1 MIWVRDFFVSFNQE
15 INKKSNKCMQKCK
28 ETRKVLFIQ
37 LMRISVLQIISLCM
51 LSGVLFASP
60 GLSESILNKR
70 LSINLKNV
78 SLEAALNNIQTKADV
93 KFVYSSSI
101 IPLSSKVSITAREE
115 KLSDILNDMLVELH
129 VHYIVN
135 ASQYIVLKKT
145 DIAMT
150 DSLMINAFLANQQH
164 TVSGKVLGKADG
176 KPFPGVSVVVK
187 GTKTGTV
194 TGTDGSYKI
203 SVPNS
208 ESILVFTY
216 ISFQTQ
222 EIAVGTSKTI
232 NVELSESANALT
244 EVVVT
249 AAGIKREK
257 TSLGYSVSTVNA
269 DKIAQKSEPDP
280 LRALT
285 GKVAGVNIQS
295 SGGVAGGATNIN
307 IRGNSSL
314 NGNNQPLFVVD
325 GVPFDNSSFG
335 NVGTNSGG
343 AAGVTNRAFDLDP
356 NNIQSMTVL
365 KGAAAAALYG
375 SRAANGAVIIT
386 TKAGKKMSRKGTEI
400 TYNTSYAIENVS
412 GLPEYQT
419 KYGQGTNQDYRH
431 GVYASWGLPFATEE
445 SILPTRTTIPHQLTR
460 QFSSAVFPQ
469 FYQAD
474 GVTPIQVPYRSY
486 ARENVKNFF
495 QTGSVYENALS
506 ISSGSEKGN
515 FTAGFSR
522 TNNKGV
528 VPNNEINRTSFNVSG
543 NMKLDNKFYVS
554 GSMNYVV
561 TDQKTPPIG
570 GTTGSIMAA
579 LMYTPTSYD
588 LTGYPFENPID
599 GSNVYDYTGLDNPYW
614 STKHSVS
621 TSNVDRFYGNL
632 VLGFDP
638 LPWLN
643 IQNTAGFNAYTDRRL
658 NVRGKGSSS
667 YPNGSISTDDIY
679 RQELDNTFL
688 VTATKKL
695 TSDLSL
701 RWILGNNM
709 NQRYTNRKAFYGD
722 GIIVA
727 DLNTITNTSSVT
739 PIQLNNNRNLLKQ
752 RYYAFFTDITLDYKD
767 YASLNLVGRND
778 VSSTLP
784 SDNQSYFY
792 GGANGSFIFTKAFK
806 LPDNILS
813 FGKIRG
819 GYTRVGNEAT
829 PYQTAAFYLINS
841 PLGANTGTGSVG
853 TPFNAGGSTY
863 NSVTLANLLTNA
875 NLKPE
880 FITEL
885 EIGTE
890 LQFFHNRIGLDFT
903 YYSKKSTSQI
913 FEVTAAPSS
922 GFSTQIL
929 NLGQATNKGIEL
941 ALNISPFRS
950 DKGFNWDIST
960 VFTRNRNVIDNLG
973 DYKQFVYGGA
983 QGTSSVHIV
992 GNSYGLIYGTA
1003 YARSPEGDILIDPNT
1018 GKPLA
1023 SGSLQPI
1030 GNPNPD
1036 FILGINNTFSY
1047 KNFSMSVLFDLKKGG
1062 DIYSNTVGQMMSRG
1076 VTRDTENRE
1085 FTIVSPGVLGNV
1097 ATLQPLR
1104 DANGNTIPNN
1114 VAITY
1119 EDYFFT
1125 NGVGPGGLDEGS
1137 VFDATVFR
1145 LREIS
1150 LAYQIPKDLLKKTPF
1165 GSGTISVSG
1174 RNLWYYAPN
1183 FPKYANFDPEVSSL
1197 GVGNS
1202 QGYDNLSVPTTRRFG
1217 VNLRF
1222 SF

>member
-1 MIWVRDFFVSFNQE
+1 
-15 INKKSNKCMQKCK
+15 MQKCK
-28 ETRKVLFIQ
+28 ETKKVLLVR
-37 LMRISVLQIISLCM
+37 LMRSSVLPLIALIM

-60 GLSESILNKR
+60 GSAESILNKR
-70 LSINLKNV
+70 LSVSLKNV
-78 SLEAALNNIQTKADV
+78 TLETALNNIQHKADV
-93 KFVYSSSI
+93 KFVYSSTL
-101 IPLSSKVSITAREE
+101 IPLSARVSVNASQET
-115 KLSDILNDMLVELH
+115 LSNILNKLLAELNIN
-129 VHYIVN
+129 YTVN
-135 ASQYIVLKKT
+135 ASQYIVLKK
-145 DIAMT
+145 
-150 DSLMINAFLANQQH
+150 NQVAFADTLVAGGNLILPVQQRM
-164 TVSGKVLGKADG
+164 VSGKVTAKADG
-176 KPFPGVSVVVK
+176 AAFPGVSVMVK
-187 GTKTGTV
+187 GTKTGTI
-194 TGTDGSYKI
+194 TDKEGNYKI
-203 SVPNS
+203 SVPGN

-216 ISFQTQ
+216 ISFQPR
-222 EIAVGTSKTI
+222 EIPVGSMSVI
-232 NVELSESANALT
+232 NVQLAESANALS

-257 TSLGYSVSTVNA
+257 TTLGYSVTTIGA
-269 DKIAQKSEPDP
+269 DKLAQKSEPDP

-325 GVPFDNSSFG
+325 GVPFDNSSFT
-335 NVGTNSGG
+335 NVGATSVG
-343 AAGVTNRAFDLDP
+343 ASGVTNRAFDLDP

-400 TYNTSYAIENVS
+400 TYNTSYAVENVS

-419 KYGQGTNQDYRH
+419 KYGQGTNNDYRH
-431 GVYASWGLPFATEE
+431 GVYASWGQPFPGVP
-445 SILPTRTTIPHQLTR
+445 SILPTRTTIPQQLTR

-474 GVTPIQVPYRSY
+474 GVTPIQVPYQSY
-486 ARENVKNFF
+486 ADQNVKNFF
-495 QTGSVYENALS
+495 RTGSVYENALS

-522 TNNKGV
+522 TNNNGV
-528 VPNNEINRTSFNVSG
+528 VPNNEINRTSFNISG
-543 NMKLDNKFYVS
+543 NMRLENKFYVS
-554 GSMNYVV
+554 GSMNYV
-561 TDQKTPPIG
+561 TTGQKTPPIG
-570 GTTGSIMAA
+570 GTTGSIMSA

-588 LTGYPFENPID
+588 LTHYPFENPLD
-599 GSNVYDYTGLDNPYW
+599 GSNVYDYTGVDNPYW
-614 STKHSVS
+614 SVKHSVS
-621 TSNVDRFYGNL
+621 TSDVDRYYGNL

-643 IQNTAGFNAYTDRRL
+643 VQNTAGFNAYTDRRV
-658 NVRGKGSSS
+658 NVRGKGSAS

-688 VTATKKL
+688 VTVNKKL
-695 TSDLSL
+695 SSDLSL
-701 RWILGNNM
+701 RWIAGNNM
-709 NQRYTNRKAFYGD
+709 NQRLTDRKAFYGD

-778 VSSTLP
+778 ISSTLP
-784 SDNQSYFY
+784 ANNRSYFY
-792 GGANGSFIFTKAFK
+792 GGANGSFIFTKALK
-806 LPDNILS
+806 LPDNILN

-819 GYTRVGNEAT
+819 GYTRVGNEAS
-829 PYQTAAFYLINS
+829 PYQTAEFYLINS
-841 PLGANTGTGSVG
+841 PLGSSSGTGSVG
-853 TPFNAGGSTY
+853 SPFTGGGNTY

-885 EIGTE
+885 ELGTE
-890 LQFFHNRIGLDFT
+890 LQFLKNRIGLDFT

-922 GFSTQIL
+922 GFTTQIL
-929 NLGQATNKGIEL
+929 NLGRATNKGVEI
-941 ALNISPFRS
+941 ALNLAPFRNPN
-950 DKGFNWDIST
+950 GFSWDIST
-960 VFTRNRNVIDNLG
+960 VFTRNRNIIDNLG
-973 DYKQFVYGGA
+973 GYQQFVYGGA
-983 QGTSSVHIV
+983 SGTSSVHIV
-992 GNSYGLIYGTA
+992 GQPYGLIYGTA
-1003 YARSPEGDILIDPNT
+1003 YARDSAGEILIDPNT
-1018 GKPLA
+1018 GKPLT

-1036 FILGINNTFSY
+1036 YILGITNSFSY
-1047 KNFSMSVLFDLKKGG
+1047 KNFSLSVLFDLKKGG

-1076 VTRDTENRE
+1076 VTKDTENRE
-1085 FTIVSPGVLGNV
+1085 FTIVSPGVLGN
-1097 ATLQPLR
+1097 ANTLKPLL
-1104 DANGNTIPNN
+1104 DANGKTIPNN
-1114 VAITY
+1114 VAISY
-1119 EDYFFT
+1119 EDYFFN
-1125 NGVGPGGLDEGS
+1125 NGLGPGGVDEGS

-1145 LREIS
+1145 LREVS
-1150 LAYQIPKDLLKKTPF
+1150 LAFQFPKGILKGTPF
-1165 GSGTISVSG
+1165 GSGSISVSG

-1183 FPKYANFDPEVSSL
+1183 FPKYTHFDPEVSSL

-1202 QGYDNLSVPTTRRFG
+1202 QGYDNLSVPTTKRFG

-1222 SF
+1222 TF

>member
-1 MIWVRDFFVSFNQE
+1 
-15 INKKSNKCMQKCK
+15 MQKCK
-28 ETRKVLFIQ
+28 ETKKVLIVQ
-37 LMRISVLQIISLCM
+37 LMRSSVLQLISLIM
-51 LSGVLFASP
+51 LSGVLFANP
-60 GLSESILNKR
+60 GSAESILNRR
-70 LSINLKNV
+70 LSISLKNV
-78 SLEAALNNIQTKADV
+78 TLETALNNIQHKVDV
-93 KFVYSSSI
+93 KFVYSSTL
-101 IPLSSKVSITAREE
+101 IPLSSKVSVSANQET
-115 KLSDILNDMLVELH
+115 LSNILNKLLIELNIN
-129 VHYIVN
+129 YTVN
-135 ASQYIVLKKT
+135 ASQYIVLKK
-145 DIAMT
+145 
-150 DSLMINAFLANQQH
+150 NQVAFADTLVAGGNIVLPVQQRM
-164 TVSGKVLGKADG
+164 VSGKVTAKSDG
-176 KPFPGVSVVVK
+176 TAFPGVSVMVK
-187 GTKTGTV
+187 GTKTGTI
-194 TGTDGSYKI
+194 TDKEGNYKI
-203 SVPNS
+203 SVPGN

-216 ISFQTQ
+216 ISFLPR
-222 EIAVGTSKTI
+222 EIPVGNMAVI
-232 NVELSESANALT
+232 NVQLAESANALS

-257 TSLGYSVSTVNA
+257 TTLGYSVTTISA
-269 DKIAQKSEPDP
+269 DKLAQKSEPDP

-325 GVPFDNSSFG
+325 GVPFDNSSFT
-335 NVGTNSGG
+335 NVGATSVG
-343 AAGVTNRAFDLDP
+343 ASGVTNRAFDLDP

-386 TKAGKKMSRKGTEI
+386 TKAGRKMSRKGTEI
-400 TYNTSYAIENVS
+400 TYNTSYAVENVS

-419 KYGQGTNQDYRH
+419 KYGQGTNNDYRH
-431 GVYASWGLPFATEE
+431 GVYASWGQPFPGVS
-445 SILPTRTTIPHQLTR
+445 SILPTRTTIPQQLTR

-474 GVTPIQVPYRSY
+474 GVTPVQVPYQSY
-486 ARENVKNFF
+486 ADQNVKNFF
-495 QTGSVYENALS
+495 RTGSVYENALS

-522 TNNKGV
+522 TNNNGV

-543 NMKLDNKFYVS
+543 NMRLDNKFYVS
-554 GSMNYVV
+554 GSMNYV
-561 TDQKTPPIG
+561 TTGQKTPPIG
-570 GTTGSIMAA
+570 GTTGSIMSA

-588 LTGYPFENPID
+588 LTHYPFENPID
-599 GSNVYDYTGLDNPYW
+599 GSNVYDYTGVDNPYW
-614 STKHSVS
+614 SVKHSVS
-621 TSNVDRFYGNL
+621 TSDVDRYYGNL

-643 IQNTAGFNAYTDRRL
+643 VQNTAGFNAYTDRRV
-658 NVRGKGSSS
+658 NVRGKGSAS

-688 VTATKKL
+688 VTVNKKL

-701 RWILGNNM
+701 RWIAGNNM
-709 NQRYTNRKAFYGD
+709 NQRLTDRKAFYGD

-752 RYYAFFTDITLDYKD
+752 RYYAFFTDITLDYKN

-778 VSSTLP
+778 ISSTLP
-784 SDNQSYFY
+784 ANNRSYFY
-792 GGANGSFIFTKAFK
+792 GGANGSFIFTKALK
-806 LPDNILS
+806 LPDNILN

-819 GYTRVGNEAT
+819 GYTRVGNEAS
-829 PYQTAAFYLINS
+829 PYQTAAFYLVNS
-841 PLGANTGTGSVG
+841 PLGSSSGTGSVG
-853 TPFNAGGSTY
+853 SPFTSGGNTY

-885 EIGTE
+885 ELGTE
-890 LQFFHNRIGLDFT
+890 LQFFKNRIGLDFT

-922 GFSTQIL
+922 GFTTQIL
-929 NLGQATNKGIEL
+929 NLGRATNKGVEV
-941 ALNISPFRS
+941 ALNLAPFRNPN
-950 DKGFNWDIST
+950 GFSWDIST
-960 VFTRNRNVIDNLG
+960 VFTRNRNIIDDLG
-973 DYKQFVYGGA
+973 GYQQFVYGGA
-983 QGTSSVHIV
+983 SGTSSVHIV
-992 GNSYGLIYGTA
+992 GQPYGLIYGTA
-1003 YARSPEGDILIDPNT
+1003 YARDAAGEILIDPNT
-1018 GKPLA
+1018 GKPLT

-1036 FILGINNTFSY
+1036 YILGITNSFSY
-1047 KNFSMSVLFDLKKGG
+1047 KNFSLSVLFDLKKGG
-1062 DIYSNTVGQMMSRG
+1062 DIYSNTVGQMMARG
-1076 VTRDTENRE
+1076 VTKDTENRE
-1085 FTIVSPGVLGNV
+1085 FTIVSPGVLGN
-1097 ATLQPLR
+1097 ANTLKPLL
-1104 DANGNTIPNN
+1104 DANGKTIPNN
-1114 VAITY
+1114 VAISY
-1119 EDYFFT
+1119 EDYFF
-1125 NGVGPGGLDEGS
+1125 NGGLGPGGVDEGS
-1137 VFDATVFR
+1137 IFDATVFR
-1145 LREIS
+1145 LREVS
-1150 LAYQIPKDLLKKTPF
+1150 LAFQFPKGMLKGTPF
-1165 GSGTISVSG
+1165 GSGSISVSG

-1183 FPKYANFDPEVSSL
+1183 FPKYTHFDPEVSSL

-1202 QGYDNLSVPTTRRFG
+1202 QGYDNLSVPTTKRFG

-1222 SF
+1222 TF

>member
-1 MIWVRDFFVSFNQE
+1 
-15 INKKSNKCMQKCK
+15 MQKCK
-28 ETRKVLFIQ
+28 ETRKVLFARI
-37 LMRISVLQIISLCM
+37 MRIAVLQLVA
-51 LSGVLFASP
+51 LVLLTGTVFAKD
-60 GLSESILNKR
+60 GYAESILNKR

-78 SLEAALNNIQTKADV
+78 TLENALTYIQHKADV

-101 IPLSSKVSITAREE
+101 IPLSTKVS
-115 KLSDILNDMLVELH
+115 
-129 VHYIVN
+129 VN
-135 ASQYIVLKKT
+135 ASQEKLSIVLNKLFIALSINYSVNDESEYIVLKKNQV
-145 DIAMT
+145 ALA
-150 DSLMINAFLANQQH
+150 DSTNLGNNLLLANQQRVV
-164 TVSGKVLGKADG
+164 TGKVTGKADG
-176 KPFPGVSVVVK
+176 APFPGVSVVVK

-194 TGTDGSYKI
+194 TDANGNFKI
-203 SVPNS
+203 SVPSN
-208 ESILVFTY
+208 ESVLVFTY

-222 EIAVGTSKTI
+222 EITVGGTSVL
-232 NVELSESANALT
+232 NVQLSESSNALT

-257 TSLGYSVSTVNA
+257 TSLGYSVTTISA
-269 DKIAQKSEPDP
+269 DKLAQKSEPDP

-295 SGGVAGGATNIN
+295 SGGVAGGGTNIN

-325 GVPFDNSSFG
+325 GVPFDNSSFS
-335 NVGTNSGG
+335 NVGNNSGG
-343 AAGVTNRAFDLDP
+343 GSGVTNRAFDLDP

-400 TYNTSYAIENVS
+400 TYSTAYATENVS

-419 KYGQGTNQDYRH
+419 KYGQGTNNDYRH
-431 GVYASWGLPFATEE
+431 GVYASWGLPYPGVE
-445 SILPTRTTIPHQLTR
+445 SMFPTRTTVPHQLTR
-460 QFSSAVFPQ
+460 QFSSAVFPE

-474 GVTPIQVPYRSY
+474 GVTPIQVPYKSY
-486 ARENVKNFF
+486 AEENVKNFF
-495 QTGSVYENALS
+495 RTGSVYENALS
-506 ISSGSEKGN
+506 ISSGSEKGSFN
-515 FTAGFSR
+515 AGFSR

-570 GTTGSIMAA
+570 GATGSIMSS

-588 LTGYPFENPID
+588 LTNYPYENPID

-614 STKHSVS
+614 STVHSVS
-621 TSNVDRFYGNL
+621 TSNVDRYYGNF

-638 LPWLN
+638 FPWLN
-643 IQNTAGFNAYTDRRL
+643 VQNTAGFNAYTDRRV

-667 YPNGSISTDDIY
+667 YANGSIGTDDIY

-688 VTATKKL
+688 VTLNKKL
-695 TSDLSL
+695 NPDLSL
-701 RWILGNNM
+701 RWIVGNNI
-709 NQRYTNRKAFYGD
+709 NQRMTNRKAFYGD

-739 PIQLNNNRNLLKQ
+739 PVQLTNNRNLLKQ
-752 RYYAFFTDITLDYKD
+752 RYYAFFTDVTLDYKD

-778 VSSTLP
+778 ISSTLP
-784 SDNQSYFY
+784 ANNRSYFY
-792 GGANGSFIFTKAFK
+792 GGANGSFIFTKALK
-806 LPDNILS
+806 MDSKILN
-813 FGKIRG
+813 FGKVRG

-829 PYQTAAFYLINS
+829 AYQTAEFYLINS
-841 PLGANTGTGSVG
+841 PLGATSGAGSIG
-853 TPFNAGGSTY
+853 SPFTSGSTAY

-890 LQFFHNRIGLDFT
+890 LQFFNSRIGIDFT
-903 YYSKKSTSQI
+903 YYNKKSTSQI

-922 GFSTQIL
+922 GFTTQIL
-929 NLGQATNKGIEL
+929 NLGKASNKGIEL
-941 ALNISPFRS
+941 ALNLAPFRNPN
-950 DKGFNWDIST
+950 GFSWDIST
-960 VFTRNRNVIDNLG
+960 VFTRNRNVIQDLG
-973 DYKQFVYGGA
+973 GYSQFVYGGA
-983 QGTSSVHIV
+983 NGTSSVHMV
-992 GNSYGLIYGTA
+992 GSSYGLIYGTA
-1003 YARSPEGDILIDPNT
+1003 YARDPASGQVLIDPNT

-1023 SGSLQPI
+1023 SGSLQAI
-1030 GNPNPD
+1030 GDPNPD
-1036 FILGINNTFSY
+1036 FILGITNSFTY
-1047 KNFSMSVLFDLKKGG
+1047 KNFSLSVLLDLKKGG
-1062 DIYSNTVGQMMSRG
+1062 DMYSNTIAQMLSRG

-1085 FTIVSPGVLGNV
+1085 YQIVSPGVLGN
-1097 ATLQPLR
+1097 ASTLQPLL
-1104 DANGNTIPNN
+1104 DASGNTIPNN
-1114 VAITY
+1114 VAISY
-1119 EDYFFT
+1119 EDFFFN
-1125 NGVGPGGLDEGS
+1125 NGLGPGGLNEGG

-1145 LREIS
+1145 LREVS
-1150 LAYQIPKDLLKKTPF
+1150 LAFQFPKSLLAKTPF
-1165 GSGTISVSG
+1165 GSGSISVSA

-1183 FPKYANFDPEVSSL
+1183 FPKYSNFDPEVSSL

-1202 QGYDNLSVPTTRRFG
+1202 QGYDNLAVPTTKRFG

>member
-1 MIWVRDFFVSFNQE
+1 
-15 INKKSNKCMQKCK
+15 MQKCK
-28 ETRKVLFIQ
+28 ETRKVLLSQ
-37 LMRISVLQIISLCM
+37 LSRISVLCM
-51 LSGVLFASP
+51 LSLFTLSSVLFAKP
-60 GLSESILNKR
+60 GSAERVLDKK
-70 LSINLKNV
+70 LSISLKNV
-78 SLEAALNNIQTKADV
+78 TLKTALDNIQKKIDV
-93 KFVYSSSI
+93 KFVYSSTL
-101 IPLSSKVSITAREE
+101 IPIGRKVSIHASEE
-115 KLSDILNDMLVELH
+115 KLSLILNKILVALN
-129 VHYIVN
+129 VN
-135 ASQYIVLKKT
+135 YSVNSSQFIILKNNQVQVTNLGLAEIAPLT
-145 DIAMT
+145 DA
-150 DSLMINAFLANQQH
+150 QQIII
-164 TVSGKVLGKADG
+164 TGKVTGKVDG
-176 KPFPGVSVVVK
+176 LSLPGVSVAVK
-187 GTKTGTV
+187 GTKSGTV
-194 TGTDGSYKI
+194 TGGDGTYRI
-203 SVPNS
+203 SIPS
-208 ESILVFTY
+208 KESVLVFTY
-216 ISFQTQ
+216 ISYQTQ
-222 EIAVGTSKTI
+222 EVLVGSSSVV
-232 NVELSESANALT
+232 NVQLSESANALN

-257 TSLGYSVSTVNA
+257 TSLGYSVTTVNA
-269 DKIAQKSEPDP
+269 DKLAQKSEPDP

-325 GVPFDNSSFG
+325 GVPFDNSSFT
-335 NVGTNSGG
+335 NVGATSVG
-343 AAGVTNRAFDLDP
+343 ASGVTNRAFDLDP

-400 TYNTSYAIENVS
+400 TYNTSYAFENVS

-419 KYGQGTNQDYRH
+419 KYGQGTNNDYRH
-431 GVYASWGLPFATEE
+431 GTYASWGQPFPGVQ
-445 SILPTRTTIPHQLTR
+445 SLLPTRQTVPHQLTR

-474 GVTPIQVPYRSY
+474 GITPIQVPYRSY
-486 ARENVKNFF
+486 ANENVKNFF

-515 FTAGFSR
+515 IIAGFSR
-522 TNNKGV
+522 TDNTGV
-528 VPNNEINRTSFNVSG
+528 VPNNEINRTSMNISG
-543 NMKLDNKFYVS
+543 NMKLENKFYVS

-579 LMYTPTSYD
+579 LMYTPTSND
-588 LTGYPFENPID
+588 LTNYPFENPID

-614 STKHSVS
+614 ATKHSVS

-643 IQNTAGFNAYTDRRL
+643 VQNTAGFNAYTDRRL
-658 NVRGKGSSS
+658 NVRGKGASS
-667 YPNGSISTDDIY
+667 YPNGSITTDDIY

-688 VTATKKL
+688 VTANKKL

-701 RWILGNNM
+701 RWILGNNI
-709 NQRYTNRKAFYGD
+709 NQRYTDRKAFYGD

-778 VSSTLP
+778 ISSTLP
-784 SDNQSYFY
+784 ANNRSYFY
-792 GGANGSFIFTKAFK
+792 GGANGSFIFTKALK
-806 LPDNILS
+806 MEDEVLS

-829 PYQTAAFYLINS
+829 PYQTAEFFLINS
-841 PLGANTGTGSVG
+841 PLGATTGVGSVG
-853 TPFNAGGSTY
+853 SPFTGGGSTY
-863 NSVTLANLLTNA
+863 NSVTLANLLTNS

-890 LQFFHNRIGLDFT
+890 LQFFNNRIGIDFT
-903 YYSKKSTSQI
+903 YYNKKSTSQI

-922 GFSTQIL
+922 GFTTQIL
-929 NLGQATNKGIEL
+929 NLGKATNKGFEV
-941 ALNISPFRS
+941 ALNLAPFRS
-950 DKGFNWDIST
+950 NEGFNWDIST
-960 VFTRNRNVIDNLG
+960 VFTRNRNVIEDLG
-973 DYKQFVYGGA
+973 GYNQFVYGGA
-983 QGTSSVHIV
+983 NGTSSVHMV
-992 GNSYGLIYGTA
+992 GSAYGLIYGTA
-1003 YARSPEGDILIDPNT
+1003 YARSAAGEILIDPNT
-1018 GKPLA
+1018 GKPLTL
-1023 SGSLQPI
+1023 GSLKAI

-1036 FILGINNTFSY
+1036 FILGITNNFSY
-1047 KNFSMSVLFDLKKGG
+1047 KGFSMSVLFDLKKGG
-1062 DIYSNTVGQMMSRG
+1062 DIYSNTVGQMLSRG
-1076 VTRDTENRE
+1076 VTRDTEDRE
-1085 FTIVSPGVLGNV
+1085 FSIVSPGVLGNV
-1097 ATLQPLR
+1097 ATLQPLL
-1104 DANGNTIPNN
+1104 DASGNTIPNN
-1114 VAITY
+1114 VAMSY
-1119 EDYFFT
+1119 EDHFFN
-1125 NGVGPGGLDEGS
+1125 NGLGPGGVDEGS
-1137 VFDATVFR
+1137 IFDATVFR

-1150 LAYQIPKDLLKKTPF
+1150 VAYQFPKSILKGTPF
-1165 GSGTISVSG
+1165 GSGSLSVSG

-1183 FPKYANFDPEVSSL
+1183 FPKYTNFDPEVSSL

-1202 QGYDNLSVPTTRRFG
+1202 QGYDNLSVPTTKRFG
-1217 VNLRF
+1217 INLRL